1 MKILFSADWHIKLG
15 QKGVPSDW
23 QKNRF
28 RMMFNSVAEIYKSK
42 SCDSLIIGGDIFDRM
57 PTMEELELYFE
68 WLEVIRVNKIK
79 TIIYPGNHEAVKK
92 NTSFLTNL
100 KVITSGATAGFAEI
114 IDDYYSDDII
124 DIIPYN
130 RLKEYHPQDVDF
142 HNKILCTHVRGEIP
156 PHVTPEV
163 PLDLFDRW
171 EVVLAG
177 DLHSY
182 DNCQRNILYPG
193 SPLTT
198 SFHRQLVD
206 TGVILID
213 SDTLS
218 HSFIQLE
225 LPQLIRKTVSNKNE
239 MVKTEYHHTVYE
251 LEGDAADMAIKVD
264 SELLD
269 KKIVR
274 KESKS
279 SLSFKPDMTIKD
291 ELGIYLKEVM
301 KLDDDKII
309 KIRSIYDDYI
319 RETDLE

>member
-309 KIRSIYDDYI
+309 KIKSIYDDYI

>member
-28 RMMFNSVAEIYKSK
+28 RMMFNQVAKVYNDQG
-42 SCDSLIIGGDIFDRM
+42 CDLLIIGGDIFDRM

-68 WLEVIRVNKIK
+68 WLEVVNLRKIK

-100 KVITSGATAGFAEI
+100 KVITSGATNGYAQV
-114 IDDYYSDDII
+114 IDDYYSNNIF

-130 RLKEYHPQDVDF
+130 RLKEYNPRDVDF

-193 SPLTT
+193 SPITT

-206 TGVILID
+206 TGVIIID
-213 SDTLS
+213 SDNLS
-218 HSFIQLE
+218 HSFIKLS
-225 LPQLIRKTVSNKNE
+225 LPQLLRKTVTDKSE
-239 MVKTEYHHTVYE
+239 MVKTEFHHTIYE

-269 KKIVR
+269 KKLVR

-279 SLSFKPDMTIKD
+279 SLSFGPDMSIKD

-301 KLDDDKII
+301 KLDDDKVI
-309 KIRSIYDDYI
+309 KIKSIYDDHI
-319 RETDLE
+319 RETELE

>member
-15 QKGVPSDW
+15 QKSVPSDW

-309 KIRSIYDDYI
+309 KIKSIYDDYI

>member
-15 QKGVPSDW
+15 QKSVPSDW

-28 RMMFNSVAEIYKSK
+28 RMMFNQVSKIYKEK
-42 SCDSLIIGGDIFDRM
+42 ECDLLIIGGDIFDRM

-68 WLEVIRVNKIK
+68 WLEVVNLGKIN

-92 NTSFLTNL
+92 NTSFLSNL
-100 KVITSGATAGFAEI
+100 KVITSAATSGYAKI
-114 IDDYYSDDII
+114 IDDYYSDDIF

-130 RLKEYHPQDVDF
+130 RLKEYRPQDVDF

-206 TGVILID
+206 TGVIVID
-213 SDTLS
+213 SSSLKHEFVT
-218 HSFIQLE
+218 LE
-225 LPQLIRKTVSNKNE
+225 LPQLLRKTVTNKNE
-239 MVKTEYHHTVYE
+239 MVKTEFHHTIYE

-264 SELLD
+264 SDLLD
-269 KKIVR
+269 KKLVR

-279 SLSFKPDMTIKD
+279 SLGFRPDMSIKE

-301 KLDDDKII
+301 KLDDEKIVKI
-309 KIRSIYDDYI
+309 KTIYDDHI
-319 RETDLE
+319 REAELE

>member
-15 QKGVPSDW
+15 QKSVPSDW

-28 RMMFNSVAEIYKSK
+28 RMMFNQVSKVYKEK
-42 SCDSLIIGGDIFDRM
+42 DCDLLIIGGDIFDRM

-68 WLEVIRVNKIK
+68 WLEVVNLGKIN

-92 NTSFLTNL
+92 NTSFLSNL
-100 KVITSGATAGFAEI
+100 KVITSAATGGYAKI
-114 IDDYYSDDII
+114 IDDYYSDDIL

-130 RLKEYHPQDVDF
+130 RLKEYSPQDVDF

-163 PLDLFDRW
+163 PLDIFDRW

-193 SPLTT
+193 SPITT

-206 TGVILID
+206 TGVIIID
-213 SDTLS
+213 SDSLKHEFITLS
-218 HSFIQLE
+218 
-225 LPQLIRKTVSNKNE
+225 LPQLLRKTVTNKNE
-239 MVKTEYHHTVYE
+239 MVKTEFHHTIYE

-264 SELLD
+264 SDLLD
-269 KKIVR
+269 KKLVR

-279 SLSFKPDMTIKD
+279 SLGFRPDMSIKE

-301 KLDDDKII
+301 KLDDEKIVKI
-309 KIRSIYDDYI
+309 KTIYDDHI
-319 RETDLE
+319 REAELE

>member
-28 RMMFNSVAEIYKSK
+28 RMMFNSIAEIYKSK

-309 KIRSIYDDYI
+309 KIKSIYDDYI